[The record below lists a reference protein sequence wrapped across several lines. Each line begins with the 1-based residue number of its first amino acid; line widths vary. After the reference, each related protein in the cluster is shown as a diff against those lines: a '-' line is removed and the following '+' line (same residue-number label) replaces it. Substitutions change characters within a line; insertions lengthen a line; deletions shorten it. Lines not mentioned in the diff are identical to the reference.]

1 MKKLNITSEN
11 LDTLVNDFKEGV
23 PIAIPTDTNYNL
35 LCNPQNL
42 EAINQ
47 VFKFKKRSFDKP
59 LSLFFYNPQ
68 DIYKYSK
75 NYDELLLKSIVKQY
89 LPGPLNIILTKNTN
103 KFDLILNGSDTIAF
117 GSIKNKNWRLVVK
130 AINSPVALTSA
141 NISGTAD
148 NCLVD
153 EKMLVEQM
161 SGNLRH
167 YVHGNNN
174 LSSKSSTIIKI
185 VDNKIE
191 LVREGD
197 ISFSDI
203 CSQLDEKGVSYEC

>member
-1 MKKLNITSEN
+1 MEKLNITKEN
-11 LDTLVNDFKEGV
+11 LNILVNDFKAGM

-35 LCNPQNL
+35 LCDPQNI

-47 VFKFKKRSFDKP
+47 VFEFKKRSFDKP
-59 LSLFFYNPQ
+59 LSLFFYNPI
-68 DIYKYSK
+68 DIYRYSK
-75 NYDELLLKSIVKQY
+75 DYDESLLKAIVENY
-89 LPGPLNIILTKNTN
+89 LPGALNIILTKNTN
-103 KFDLILNGSDTIAF
+103 EFDLILNGSETIAF
-117 GSIKNKNWRLVVK
+117 GSIKNQNWRAVVQ

-161 SGNLRH
+161 SDNLKHFVNGNS
-167 YVHGNNN
+167 NEN
-174 LSSKSSTIIKI
+174 SKSSTIIK
-185 VDNKIE
+185 VVGKKIE

-197 ISFSDI
+197 ILFSDI
-203 CSQLDEKGVSYEC
+203 CSHLEMKGVNYEC

>member
-1 MKKLNITSEN
+1 MKKLKITNGN
-11 LDTLVNDFKEGV
+11 LNTLANDFKTGV

-35 LCNPQNL
+35 LCDPENI
-42 EAINQ
+42 ESINK
-47 VFKFKKRSFDKP
+47 VFEFKRRSFDKP
-59 LSLFFYNPQ
+59 LSLFFLNPL

-75 NYDELLLKSIVKQY
+75 DYDELLLKSIVEQY

-103 KFDLILNGSDTIAF
+103 KFDLILNGSETIAF
-117 GSIKNKNWRLVVK
+117 GSIKNKNWRAVVQ

-153 EKMLVEQM
+153 EEMLIQQM
-161 SGNLRH
+161 SNNLRH
-167 YVHGNNN
+167 FVEENNN
-174 LSSKSSTIIKI
+174 QSSKSSTIIKI
-185 VDNKIE
+185 IDKKIE

-197 ISFSDI
+197 ILFSDI
-203 CSQLDEKGVSYEC
+203 CSQLDEKGVPYEC